1 MSGYIGSTPVPQA
14 TQHRESFTAT
24 EGQTSFATA
33 GYTPQ
38 FVDVYLNGSHLSPA
52 DFTATNGSD
61 VVLGVGASADDVCDI
76 ISYSPFE
83 VAGATFT
90 GTTTMT
96 DVVAASLD
104 ISGNID
110 IDGVTNL
117 DVVDIDG
124 AVNMATT
131 ALVTGVLTTTAATVF
146 NGGFQSNELGFIIV
160 PDGDADNQY
169 VAKIHNLESTDG
181 RSWGLEIQ
189 AGSTA
194 ADVSLAIETHDSG
207 TDLLQV
213 AGSGQVR
220 FVDGTASLPAI
231 SNLGDLNCGILF
243 PSADAIGFST
253 AGTENLRLSTTN
265 LSFASG
271 GSAVSAS
278 NLVGVSFM
286 IFSGQGQLRVGNSST
301 SAKNSV
307 EFFNGN
313 GQVGVIATNG
323 SATAYNT
330 SSDYRLKE
338 NVDYSW
344 DATTRLKQLKP
355 ARFNFIVDDTNTLV
369 DGFLAHEAQA
379 VVPEAVHGTHNETQT
394 LTKVVLSSSN
404 TVLAEDIEQSDWTAG
419 KSATTDEDGNAVA
432 AIYASDSTW
441 AAEHVVP
448 KMQGID
454 QSKLVPLLVKTI
466 QELEARITALE
477 A

>member
-1 MSGYIGSTPVPQA
+1 MAGYIGTQA
-14 TQHRESFTAT
+14 VSVNTTSATISDDLAVGDDATIAGTLGVTGVLTAT
-24 EGQTSFATA
+24 
-33 GYTPQ
+33 
-38 FVDVYLNGSHLSPA
+38 
-52 DFTATNGSD
+52 
-61 VVLGVGASADDVCDI
+61 
-76 ISYSPFE
+76 
-83 VAGATFT
+83 
-90 GTTTMT
+90 
-96 DVVAASLD
+96 SLD
-104 ISGNID
+104 ISGAID
-110 IDGVTNL
+110 VDGVSNL

-313 GQVGVIATNG
+313 GQVGTIATNG

-338 NVDYSW
+338 NVDYDW

-432 AIYASDSTW
+432 AIYPSDSTW